1 MITFPKSTNIVKN
14 IPKTSFYEKAEMT
27 PTVRKKFVDFIT
39 SIYLVNKLSK
49 DTINIKPT
57 KNVEEIFIFQIK
69 LKDIK
74 YLNKIEDVLS
84 VIDKSVPYPILFV
97 LIVDDQEVMY
107 KIAYKQKNKIDDNKS
122 VVDIYLSKKN
132 IELKDNLYNALNL
145 EVLYER
151 ILRLFLNENENL
163 DIEDAIHQHKSKENL
178 KKELERLEKKVIRE
192 KQADKQY
199 KLYNKIKK
207 IKKELKEI

>member
-1 MITFPKSTNIVKN
+1 M
-14 IPKTSFYEKAEMT
+14 
-27 PTVRKKFVDFIT
+27 
-39 SIYLVNKLSK
+39 IYLRCLQKK
-49 DTINIKPT
+49 IIK
-57 KNVEEIFIFQIK
+57 
-69 LKDIK
+69 
-74 YLNKIEDVLS
+74 
-84 VIDKSVPYPILFV
+84 LFV

-151 ILRLFLNENENL
+151 ILRLFLNENENI

-178 KKELERLEKKVIRE
+178 KKELERLGKKVIRE

-199 KLYNKIKK
+199 ELYNKIKK
-207 IKKELKEI
+207 IKKELKKL

>member
-84 VIDKSVPYPILFV
+84 VIDKSVPYPILFI

-107 KIAYKQKNKIDDNKS
+107 KIAYKQKNKM
-122 VVDIYLSKKN
+122 
-132 IELKDNLYNALNL
+132 
-145 EVLYER
+145 
-151 ILRLFLNENENL
+151 
-163 DIEDAIHQHKSKENL
+163 
-178 KKELERLEKKVIRE
+178 
-192 KQADKQY
+192 
-199 KLYNKIKK
+199 KL
-207 IKKELKEI
+207 